1 MLTLIL
7 HTGYAHSKLLT
18 IIYKDQ
24 MGQYWRTSLLL
35 CLITVVHFLVAP
47 PEKLQKRYIKR
58 KKKWGEKFIPC
69 KRKGCVYQT
78 SPKESLG
85 FVVSYTE
92 SNSLTSKNIAYT
104 IFCDEFKWKHNTVY
118 LLSSFMLD
126 AQYLYQK
133 AKINPG
139 FTGINCSATTFT
151 YARIS

>member
-92 SNSLTSKNIAYT
+92 SNSLTSKTLLTPFSVMSLNENT
-104 IFCDEFKWKHNTVY
+104 IQST
-118 LLSSFMLD
+118 
-126 AQYLYQK
+126 
-133 AKINPG
+133 
-139 FTGINCSATTFT
+139 CSALSCLMLNICTKKQ
-151 YARIS
+151 R